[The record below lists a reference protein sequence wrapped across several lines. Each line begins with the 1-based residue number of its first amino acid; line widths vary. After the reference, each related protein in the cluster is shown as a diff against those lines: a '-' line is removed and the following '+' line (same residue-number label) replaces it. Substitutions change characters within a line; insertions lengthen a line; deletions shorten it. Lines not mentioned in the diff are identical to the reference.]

1 MNEDAGARRAGGP
14 GDADAGD
21 RLVLGVDP
29 GTAVTGYGLVRRR
42 PGGGVRL
49 MECGVIRTR
58 AGRPLRERIRD
69 VYEGIDELLERHR
82 PHAVAVEDIFI
93 RRNIRTAL
101 TLGHARGVI
110 LLAASLR
117 EIPLAEYTAPE
128 VKKAVAGT
136 GRATKVQVAYMV
148 QQQLRLREPPTPE
161 DAADGVAVAL
171 CHCMAGAWTR

>member
-1 MNEDAGARRAGGP
+1 VSGTGAAGASAGP
-14 GDADAGD
+14 DD
-21 RLVLGVDP
+21 RLVLGIDP
-29 GTAVTGYGLVRRR
+29 GTAVTGYGLVLRR
-42 PGGGVRL
+42 PGGGVELR
-49 MECGVIRTR
+49 ECGVIRTR
-58 AGRPLRERIRD
+58 AGRPLRDRIRD
-69 VYEGIDELLERHR
+69 IFEGMDGLLARHA

-117 EIPLAEYTAPE
+117 EVPLAEYTAPE

-136 GRATKVQVAYMV
+136 GRATKDQVAYMV
-148 QQQLRLREPPTPE
+148 QQQLRLKEPPTPE

-171 CHCMAGAWTR
+171 CHCMAGPWTR